1 MVVAMVNRLAYVEAI
16 TAADKLACA
25 ERELRLRRRNYHRFI
40 ATGRMSVRK
49 ASYEFAVM
57 RSIVEDYRAA
67 AEKERLL

>member
-1 MVVAMVNRLAYVEAI
+1 MSQTADMIDGI
-16 TAADKLACA
+16 TAAEKLQCL

-49 ASYEFAVM
+49 ASYELAVM
-57 RSIVEDYRAA
+57 CAIVDDYRAA

>member
-1 MVVAMVNRLAYVEAI
+1 MTTAVLNGI

-25 ERELRLRRRNYHRFI
+25 ERELRLRQRNYHRFI

-49 ASYEFAVM
+49 ASYELAVM
-57 RSIVEDYRAA
+57 RAICEDYRAA